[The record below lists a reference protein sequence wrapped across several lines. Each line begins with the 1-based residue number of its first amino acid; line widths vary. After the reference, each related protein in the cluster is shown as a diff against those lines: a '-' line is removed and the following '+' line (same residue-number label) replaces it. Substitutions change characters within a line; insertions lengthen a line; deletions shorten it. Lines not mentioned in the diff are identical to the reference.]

1 MHTGDVRRRVGA
13 ILAAEERQPPDW
25 AEVARLTDELQ
36 RQLMAEPNTECPEIV
51 DRYLDDA
58 DIRSSDAA
66 YGKHQRHQ
74 VGRFVATGEYED
86 STPVPFWT
94 CAVAL
99 AVFVGVIGCL
109 VWQH

>member
-1 MHTGDVRRRVGA
+1 MNIDDIRSRVGA

-25 AEVARLTDELQ
+25 AEVGRLTDELQ
-36 RQLMAEPNTECPEIV
+36 RQLIAESNIECPEIV

-58 DIRSSDAA
+58 GIRSSDAA

-74 VGRFVATGEYED
+74 VGRFVATGEYQD

-99 AVFVGVIGCL
+99 GAFAGVIGWL
-109 VWQH
+109 VWRR